1 MPVSKQ
7 ASYRPPC
14 PRSPST
20 ALIGIDGLLTKIR
33 AYSPHKNKENSHA
46 VQQLETITFL
56 GGAVTDFLPFLWKD
70 APGYKLY
77 RDGEVGIVEDVGEL
91 VAGEAG
97 VMRTGD
103 GGFELGHAVEIA
115 QEVGTLNVRRLDAI
129 FTQFSKEAA
138 VAIVNLIRD
147 TSEVADIVIG
157 GTTVDM
163 VHGHSGRYG
172 TSGSHPDG
180 VCDKDTLRI
189 SKGIP
194 KILIL

>member
-1 MPVSKQ
+1 M
-7 ASYRPPC
+7 
-14 PRSPST
+14 
-20 ALIGIDGLLTKIR
+20 
-33 AYSPHKNKENSHA
+33 
-46 VQQLETITFL
+46 
-56 GGAVTDFLPFLWKD
+56 
-70 APGYKLY
+70 
-77 RDGEVGIVEDVGEL
+77 GEL